1 MGWPNKFTIPRRCGF
16 LLVNLQKGPMLDVV
30 PEENLGKNL
39 EELCIRWGSL
49 KYLDDEIV
57 HANSK
62 KPTPKLVTVIAV
74 ILRYAGSVGQDF

>member
-1 MGWPNKFTIPRRCGF
+1 MPGHCGF
-16 LLVNLQKGPMLDVV
+16 PLTNLHSGESIHFV